1 MHELCAL
8 GMRSDFVTSEA
19 WNRYRK
25 NWTSADF
32 NAKFKKASQN
42 RNSEKDSPGTSYLK
56 HTGGSRSF
64 WTYGEILTSVMPE
77 LVRRREGKTQAT
89 LDQLIDEE
97 QLYYDAGGTAQ
108 RGVSMSLGHMSEGRK
123 DMQILVPSRP
133 VYKWCGVQSLMQLL
147 RGSCSSMLSY
157 RASWECIWTS

>member
-42 RNSEKDSPGTSYLK
+42 RKSEKDSPGTSYLK

-64 WTYGEILTSVMPE
+64 WTYGEILTSVM
-77 LVRRREGKTQAT
+77 V
-89 LDQLIDEE
+89 IDEE
-97 QLYYDAGGTAQ
+97 QLYYDAGDRPKG
-108 RGVSMSLGHMSEGRK
+108 RVYEFGSHVEGRK

-133 VYKWCGVQSLMQLL
+133 VYKWCGVQSLMRLL